1 MVSVQSFEH
10 LIRKTL
16 PTQGGR
22 LKNMKTAP
30 LSLIVAKNLA
40 YFMGRSEHY
49 KNANA
54 IAVKAKIAPN
64 SVRNLLDPKKRT
76 VTADKP
82 DGVPQLDTIQKV
94 AEVLAVEVWQ
104 LLHPDIEKAIR
115 QQEMYKQIEKSYKTL
130 TEVK

>member
-1 MVSVQSFEH
+1 M
-10 LIRKTL
+10 
-16 PTQGGR
+16 QGGR